1 MKLKKLFL
9 AVLLLVLLGGGVGT
23 LARYRSASGWSLY
36 ENRALAGAPE
46 VTAQSVLSGSA
57 ASDLE
62 DCLRDHFV
70 GRDRLLMLS
79 TRLSLLRK
87 QPVVN
92 GVVSAETA
100 LLPEPLGKTI
110 DKAQLKADAQT
121 IAARLSAVQKA
132 VESYGGTFLYIH
144 VPEQRSVLRDRYP
157 DWMTNDGAYLD
168 AASAALL
175 AALQDADVPAL
186 DLTSELTARADELYF
201 STDHHFDLY
210 GANFVYESVC
220 VQPSVQK
227 WGVLHM
233 KNTILDAKNPFL
245 GTYGREL
252 FGQSRLHESLA
263 FYTPTVPYTRFDNGT
278 PSDVPLIDMDENSQK
293 TVFYAAYMGGDIGET
308 ILKTD
313 RPELPS
319 LLIVGDSFTNPVEAL
334 IYQSFDE
341 MRSLDFRHYSEKTL
355 TEYLQGYQPEVVL
368 VLRDDVSCLT
378 LTGNGNLQ

>member
-110 DKAQLKADAQT
+110 DKAQLTADAQT

-157 DWMTNDGAYLD
+157 DWMTDDGAYLD
-168 AASAALL
+168 AASAEERNKK
-175 AALQDADVPAL
+175 
-186 DLTSELTARADELYF
+186 S
-201 STDHHFDLY
+201 
-210 GANFVYESVC
+210 G
-220 VQPSVQK
+220 
-227 WGVLHM
+227 
-233 KNTILDAKNPFL
+233 
-245 GTYGREL
+245 
-252 FGQSRLHESLA
+252 
-263 FYTPTVPYTRFDNGT
+263 DNG
-278 PSDVPLIDMDENSQK
+278 SVK
-293 TVFYAAYMGGDIGET
+293 
-308 ILKTD
+308 
-313 RPELPS
+313 S
-319 LLIVGDSFTNPVEAL
+319 LF
-334 IYQSFDE
+334 
-341 MRSLDFRHYSEKTL
+341 RSY
-355 TEYLQGYQPEVVL
+355 
-368 VLRDDVSCLT
+368 
-378 LTGNGNLQ
+378 TGCDC